1 MKKLIVASST
11 FREAL
16 QIAKMGMR
24 KKSVLPILECFKCE
38 VRIADGKT
46 SLEITGTDLENFFT
60 ATIHCEAKE
69 QFGFTLPSNDLG
81 FIESI
86 EEQPLTLEIDTEKN
100 TVAIHTETES
110 VMSVGEAV
118 EDYPIT
124 PSLTIKKLGNLSTD
138 FITEL
143 KTSIKYVCTDTRFG
157 KLQYQ
162 GVGIETTEQGLN
174 LIATDAW
181 VLRQSCVKGEMENVG
196 TSFVMNPT
204 VCKLISRLKKVED
217 LQLSLMEGE
226 SSTNT
231 VLNFYAKRIQATVIA
246 RNFDCNVVDYKAAT
260 PTYSTTTVTINKRS
274 LQQKVEQAM
283 LYANHNFQGV
293 FSINGKV
300 ILTAQDMDNTK
311 EFKSEFAHERKEGE
325 DLDISF
331 NLSFLKKVLAN
342 MSSDTVTIEMT
353 TQSRAAVI
361 REDSVLTLVMPILL
375 AA

>member
-11 FREAL
+11 LREAL
-16 QIAKMGMR
+16 LIAKMGMR

-38 VRIADGKT
+38 VKIVDGKA

-69 QFGFTLPSNDLG
+69 QFEFTMPSNDLG
-81 FIESI
+81 FIENIS
-86 EEQPLTLEIDTEKN
+86 EEPLTLEIDTEKN

-124 PSLTIKKLGNLSTD
+124 PNLPLKKLGKLTTD
-138 FITEL
+138 FIADL
-143 KTSIKYVCTDTRFG
+143 KTSIKYVCTDFRFG
-157 KLQYQ
+157 NIKYQ
-162 GVGIETTEQGLN
+162 GIGIETTEQGLN

-181 VLRQSCVKGEMENVG
+181 VLRQSVVKGEMESVG
-196 TSFVMNPT
+196 TSFVMNPA
-204 VCKLISRLKKVED
+204 VCKLLSRLKKVED
-217 LQLSLMEGE
+217 IKLSLMEGE
-226 SSTNT
+226 NSTSA
-231 VLNFYAKRIQATVIA
+231 VLNFYTKRIQVTVIA
-246 RNFDCNVVDYKAAT
+246 RNLDCTVVDYKAVIPA
-260 PTYSTTTVTINKRS
+260 YSTTTVTLNKKN

-300 ILTAQDMDNTK
+300 ILTAKDMDSTK
-311 EFKSEFAHERKEGE
+311 EFKSEFAHQHKEGE

-342 MSSDTVTIEMT
+342 VSSDTVTIEMT

-361 REDSVLTLVMPILL
+361 KEEGVLTLVMPILL